1 MLSILLNILLF
12 ILVIGVLTF
21 VHELGHFL
29 VAKAIKAKVYEFS
42 LGFGPVLLKK
52 KYKGTQYSIRA
63 LPLGGFVKIM
73 GDGDPGDHK
82 EVKDDPGNLN
92 NKPKIA
98 QIAVMLAGVT
108 MNILFCVIVY
118 FIVIASM
125 GWKIPLSND
134 FEGFN
139 PVGGT
144 MTREIVGDVE
154 YVEVVEG
161 GNAYKAEIPAKGQIK
176 SVGGVELKY
185 SDEIKSLLAEYKGKS
200 VNMNICVED
209 VCKDYKVDV
218 TDQGTIG
225 ISMSSNYYVILSY
238 ENNKIFSGFA
248 HVINTLFLISDRLG
262 DMFKEAKQ
270 TGDYSD
276 LSNSVSGPVGIYF
289 LIDYFKQFGVITF
302 LSIMADL
309 SLSLAIINILPIPA
323 LDGGRVLILMIE
335 GILRKDLNEKVES
348 LIINTSFILLMI
360 LVLFI
365 MIKDIVN
372 IDNIKDMFS

>member
-52 KYKGTQYSIRA
+52 KYKGTQYSIRM

-73 GDGDPGDHK
+73 GDGDPGKHK
-82 EVKDDPGNLN
+82 EVKVDPGNLN

-98 QIAVMLAGVT
+98 QVVVMLAGVT

-144 MTREIVGDVE
+144 MTREIVRDVE
-154 YVEVVEG
+154 YAEVVEG
-161 GNAYKAEIPAKGQIK
+161 GNAYKAEIPAQGQIK

-185 SDEIKSLLAEYKGKS
+185 SDEIKSLLAQYKGGS
-200 VNMNICVED
+200 VDMNICVED
-209 VCKDYKVDV
+209 VCKDYKVAV
-218 TDQGTIG
+218 SEEGTIG
-225 ISMSSNYYVILSY
+225 ISMNSNYYVILSY
-238 ENNKIFSGFA
+238 ENNKLFAGFA

-262 DMFKEAKQ
+262 DMFKQAKQ

-289 LIDYFKQFGVITF
+289 LIDYFKQFGIITF

-372 IDNIKDMFS
+372 IDNIKNMFS

>member
-52 KYKGTQYSIRA
+52 KYKGTQYSIRM

-73 GDGDPGDHK
+73 GDGDPGKYK
-82 EVKDDPGNLN
+82 EVKVDPGNLN

-98 QIAVMLAGVT
+98 QVAVMLAGVT

-154 YVEVVEG
+154 YAEVVEG

-185 SDEIKSLLAEYKGKS
+185 SDEIKSLLAQYKGES

-209 VCKDYKVDV
+209 ICKDYKVDV
-218 TDQGTIG
+218 SEEGTIG
-225 ISMSSNYYVILSY
+225 ISMNSNYYVILSY
-238 ENNKIFSGFA
+238 ENNKAFSGFA

-262 DMFKEAKQ
+262 DMFKQAKQ

>member
-12 ILVIGVLTF
+12 ILVIGALTF

-29 VAKAIKAKVYEFS
+29 VAKAIKAKVYEFA

-52 KYKGTQYSIRA
+52 KYKGTQYSIRM

-73 GDGDPGDHK
+73 GDGDPGKYK
-82 EVKDDPGNLN
+82 EVKVDPGNLN

-108 MNILFCVIVY
+108 MNIFFCVIVY
-118 FIVIASM
+118 FIVISSM
-125 GWKIPLSND
+125 GWKIPLAND
-134 FEGFN
+134 FEGFR
-139 PVGGT
+139 PIGGT
-144 MTREIVGDVE
+144 ITREIVGDVQ

-185 SDEIKSLLAEYKGKS
+185 SDEIKSLLVEYKGKS
-200 VNMNICVED
+200 VNMNICAED
-209 VCKDYKVDV
+209 VCKDYKVNV
-218 TDQGTIG
+218 TDEGTIG
-225 ISMSSNYYVILSY
+225 ISMNSNYYVILSY
-238 ENNKIFSGFA
+238 ENNKMFSGFA
-248 HVINTLFLISDRLG
+248 HVINTLLLISDRLG

-309 SLSLAIINILPIPA
+309 SLSLAIINVLPIPA

-372 IDNIKDMFS
+372 IDNIKNMFS

>member
-29 VAKAIKAKVYEFS
+29 VAKAIKAKVYEFA

-52 KYKGTQYSIRA
+52 KYNGTQYSIRA

-98 QIAVMLAGVT
+98 QVAVMLAGVT

-144 MTREIVGDVE
+144 MTREIVGGVE
-154 YVEVVEG
+154 YVEVVED
-161 GNAYKAEIPAKGQIK
+161 GNAYKAKIPAKGQIK

-185 SDEIKSLLAEYKGKS
+185 SDEIKSLLAQYKGSS
-200 VNMNICVED
+200 VEINICVKDE
-209 VCKDYKVDV
+209 CKDYKVDV
-218 TDQGTIG
+218 SEEGTIG
-225 ISMSSNYYVILSY
+225 IVMSSNYYVILSY
-238 ENNKIFSGFA
+238 EDNKVFSGFA

-262 DMFKEAKQ
+262 DMFKQAKQ

-276 LSNSVSGPVGIYF
+276 LSNSVSGPIGIYL

-302 LSIMADL
+302 LSVMADL
-309 SLSLAIINILPIPA
+309 SLSLAIINVLPIPA

-348 LIINTSFILLMI
+348 LIINISFILLMI

-365 MIKDIVN
+365 MIKDVVN

>member
-29 VAKAIKAKVYEFS
+29 VAKAIKAKVYEFA
-42 LGFGPVLLKK
+42 LGFGPKLLKK
-52 KYKGTQYSIRA
+52 KYKGTQYSIRM

-73 GDGDPGDHK
+73 GDGDPGKYK
-82 EVKDDPGNLN
+82 EVKVDPGNLN

-98 QIAVMLAGVT
+98 QVAVMLAGVT

-154 YVEVVEG
+154 YAEVVEG

-185 SDEIKSLLAEYKGKS
+185 SDEIKSLLAQYKGES

-209 VCKDYKVDV
+209 ICKDYKVDV
-218 TDQGTIG
+218 SEEGTIG
-225 ISMSSNYYVILSY
+225 ISMNSNYYVILSY
-238 ENNKIFSGFA
+238 ENNKLFSGFA

-262 DMFKEAKQ
+262 DMFKQAKQ

>member
-98 QIAVMLAGVT
+98 QVAVMLAGVT
-108 MNILFCVIVY
+108 MNILFCVIAY

-154 YVEVVEG
+154 YVEVVED

-176 SVGGVELKY
+176 SVGGVDLKY
-185 SDEIKSLLAEYKGKS
+185 SDEIKSLLAQYKGGS
-200 VNMNICVED
+200 VEINICVED
-209 VCKDYKVDV
+209 DCKDYKVDV
-218 TDQGTIG
+218 SEEGTIG
-225 ISMSSNYYVILSY
+225 IVMSSNYYVILSY
-238 ENNKIFSGFA
+238 EDNKVFSGFA

-262 DMFKEAKQ
+262 DMFTQAKQ

-276 LSNSVSGPVGIYF
+276 LSNSVSGPIGIYL

-302 LSIMADL
+302 LSVMADL
-309 SLSLAIINILPIPA
+309 SLSLAIINVLPIPA

-348 LIINTSFILLMI
+348 LIINISFILLMI

-372 IDNIKDMFS
+372 IDNIKSMFS

>member
-1 MLSILLNILLF
+1 MLPILLNILLF

-52 KYKGTQYSIRA
+52 KYKGTQYSIRM

-73 GDGDPGDHK
+73 GDGDPGK
-82 EVKDDPGNLN
+82 YEEVKVDPGNLN

-98 QIAVMLAGVT
+98 QVAVMLAGVT
-108 MNILFCVIVY
+108 MNIFFCVIVY
-118 FIVIASM
+118 FIVIASV

-161 GNAYKAEIPAKGQIK
+161 GNAYKAEIPAQGQIK

-185 SDEIKSLLAEYKGKS
+185 SDEIKGLLAQYKGGS
-200 VNMNICVED
+200 VDMNICVED
-209 VCKDYKVDV
+209 VCKDYKVGV
-218 TDQGTIG
+218 TEEGTVG
-225 ISMSSNYYVILSY
+225 ISMNSNYYVILSY
-238 ENNKIFSGFA
+238 ENNKVFSGFA
-248 HVINTLFLISDRLG
+248 HVINTLLLISDRLG
-262 DMFKEAKQ
+262 DMFKQAKQ

-289 LIDYFKQFGVITF
+289 LIDYFKQFGVVTF

-309 SLSLAIINILPIPA
+309 SLSLAIINVLPIPA

-372 IDNIKDMFS
+372 IDNIKNMFS

>member
-52 KYKGTQYSIRA
+52 KYKGTQYSIRM

-73 GDGDPGDHK
+73 GDGDPGKYK
-82 EVKDDPGNLN
+82 EVKVDSGNLN

-185 SDEIKSLLAEYKGKS
+185 SDEIKSLLAQYKGES
-200 VNMNICVED
+200 VDMNICVED

-218 TDQGTIG
+218 TDEGTIG

-238 ENNKIFSGFA
+238 EDNKVFSGFA
-248 HVINTLFLISDRLG
+248 HVINTLLLISDRLG
-262 DMFKEAKQ
+262 DMFKQAKQ

-309 SLSLAIINILPIPA
+309 SLSLAIINVLPIPA

-335 GILRKDLNEKVES
+335 GILRKELNEKVES

-372 IDNIKDMFS
+372 IENIKNMFS

>member
-1 MLSILLNILLF
+1 MLSIILNILLF

-42 LGFGPVLLKK
+42 LGFGPVFFKK
-52 KYKGTQYSIRA
+52 KYKGTQYSVRI

-73 GDGDPGDHK
+73 GDGDPGNHK
-82 EVKDDPGNLN
+82 EVKADPGNLK

-98 QIAVMLAGVT
+98 QIGVMLAGVT
-108 MNILFCVIVY
+108 MNVLFCVIVY

-134 FEGFN
+134 FENFN
-139 PVGGT
+139 PIGGT
-144 MTREIVGDVE
+144 ITREVVGNVE
-154 YVEVVEG
+154 YVDVVKD
-161 GNAYKAEIPAKGQIK
+161 GNAYKAGIPAKGQIK
-176 SVGGVELKY
+176 SIDGVELKY
-185 SDEIKSLLAEYKGKS
+185 SDEIKSLLAQYKGS
-200 VNMNICVED
+200 NVDMNICID
-209 VCKDYKVDV
+209 SVCKDYKVDV
-218 TDQGTIG
+218 TNEGTIG
-225 ISMSSNYYVILSY
+225 ISMIPNYYVILSY
-238 ENNKIFSGFA
+238 ENNKISAGFA
-248 HVINTLFLISDRLG
+248 HVVNTLILISDRLG
-262 DMFKEAKQ
+262 DMFREAKQ

-302 LSIMADL
+302 LSIMGDL

-323 LDGGRVLILMIE
+323 LDGGRVLILLIE
-335 GILRKDLNEKVES
+335 WILRKDLNEKVEN

>member
-52 KYKGTQYSIRA
+52 KYNGTQYSIRA

-108 MNILFCVIVY
+108 MNILFCVIAY

-154 YVEVVEG
+154 YVEVVED
-161 GNAYKAEIPAKGQIK
+161 GNAYKAKIPAKGQIRDI
-176 SVGGVELKY
+176 GGKELKY
-185 SDEIKSLLAEYKGKS
+185 SDEIKLLLAQYKGGS
-200 VNMNICVED
+200 VDINICVEED
-209 VCKDYKVDV
+209 CKDYKIDV
-218 TDQGTIG
+218 SEEGTIG
-225 ISMSSNYYVILSY
+225 IVMSSNYYVILSY
-238 ENNKIFSGFA
+238 EDNKVFSGFA

-262 DMFKEAKQ
+262 DMFTQAKQ

-276 LSNSVSGPVGIYF
+276 LSNSVSGPIGIYF

-302 LSIMADL
+302 LSVMADL
-309 SLSLAIINILPIPA
+309 SLSLAIINVLPIPA

-348 LIINTSFILLMI
+348 LIINISFILLMI

-365 MIKDIVN
+365 MVKDIVN
-372 IDNIKDMFS
+372 VDNIKDMFS

>member
-1 MLSILLNILLF
+1 MLSIFLNILLF

-29 VAKAIKAKVYEFS
+29 VAKATKAKVYEFS
-42 LGFGPVLLKK
+42 LGFGPVLFKK
-52 KYKGTQYSIRA
+52 KYKGTQYSIRV

-73 GDGDPGDHK
+73 GDGDPGNHK

-108 MNILFCVIVY
+108 MNILFCVVVY
-118 FIVIASM
+118 FIVIASV
-125 GWKIPLSND
+125 GWKVSLSND
-134 FEGFN
+134 FEGFD
-139 PVGGT
+139 PVGAT
-144 MTREIVGDVE
+144 ITREKIGNVE
-154 YVEVVEG
+154 YSEVVEG
-161 GNAYKAEIPAKGQIK
+161 GNAYKAEIPAKGQIR
-176 SVGGVELKY
+176 SIGGVELKY
-185 SDEIKSLLAEYKGKS
+185 SDEIKSLLSQYKGDS
-200 VNMNICVED
+200 VDINICVED
-209 VCKDYKVDV
+209 TCKDYKVNV
-218 TDQGTIG
+218 SEEGTIG
-225 ISMSSNYYVILSY
+225 IALSSNYYVILSY
-238 ENNKIFSGFA
+238 ENNKLFSGFA

-262 DMFKEAKQ
+262 DMFKQAKQ
-270 TGDYSD
+270 TGDYTD

-302 LSIMADL
+302 LGVMADL
-309 SLSLAIINILPIPA
+309 SLSLAIINIIPIPA

-335 GILRKDLNEKVES
+335 GILRKDFNEKVEN
-348 LIINTSFILLMI
+348 LIINISFILLMI

-372 IDNIKDMFS
+372 IDNIKNMFS

>member
-1 MLSILLNILLF
+1 MLSIILNILLF

-42 LGFGPVLLKK
+42 LGFGPKLLKK
-52 KYKGTQYSIRA
+52 KYKGTEYCIRI

-73 GDGDPGDHK
+73 GDGDPGKYK
-82 EVKDDPGNLN
+82 EVKIDPGNLN

-185 SDEIKSLLAEYKGKS
+185 SDEIKSLLAQYKGES
-200 VNMNICVED
+200 VDMNICVED

-218 TDQGTIG
+218 TDEGTIG

-238 ENNKIFSGFA
+238 EDNKVFSGFA

-309 SLSLAIINILPIPA
+309 SLSLAIINVLPIPA

-335 GILRKDLNEKVES
+335 GMLRKDLNDKVES

-365 MIKDIVN
+365 MIKDIIN
-372 IDNIKDMFS
+372 IDNIKSMFS

>member
-1 MLSILLNILLF
+1 MLSIILNILLF

-29 VAKAIKAKVYEFS
+29 VAKAIKAKVYEFA
-42 LGFGPVLLKK
+42 LGFGPKLLKK
-52 KYKGTQYSIRA
+52 KYNGTEYSIRM

-73 GDGDPGDHK
+73 GDGDPGNHK
-82 EVKDDPGNLN
+82 EVKDDPENLN

-108 MNILFCVIVY
+108 MNILFCVAVY

-134 FEGFN
+134 FDGFN
-139 PVGGT
+139 PIGGT
-144 MTREIVGDVE
+144 ISREIVGGVK
-154 YVEVVEG
+154 YSEVVDG
-161 GNAYKAEIPAKGQIK
+161 GNAQKANIPAQGEIR
-176 SVGGVELKY
+176 SIGGVELTY

-200 VNMNICVED
+200 VDMNICVED
-209 VCKDYKVDV
+209 VCKDYRVSVSND
-218 TDQGTIG
+218 GTIG
-225 ISMSSNYYVILSY
+225 VSLYSNYYIILSY
-238 ENNKIFSGFA
+238 ENNKTFSGFA

-262 DMFKEAKQ
+262 NMFSEAKQ

-289 LIDYFKQFGVITF
+289 LIDYFKQFGIITF
-302 LSIMADL
+302 VSIMADL

-365 MIKDIVN
+365 MIKDIIN
-372 IDNIKDMFS
+372 IDNIKNMFS

>member
-29 VAKAIKAKVYEFS
+29 VAKAIKAKVYEFA

-52 KYKGTQYSIRA
+52 KYKGTQYSIRM

-73 GDGDPGDHK
+73 GDGDPGK
-82 EVKDDPGNLN
+82 YEEVKVDPGNLN

-108 MNILFCVIVY
+108 MNILFCVAVY

-134 FEGFN
+134 FDGFN
-139 PVGGT
+139 PIGGT
-144 MTREIVGDVE
+144 ISREIVGGVK
-154 YVEVVEG
+154 YSEVVDG
-161 GNAYKAEIPAKGQIK
+161 GNAQKANIPAQGEIR
-176 SVGGVELKY
+176 SIGGVELTY

-200 VNMNICVED
+200 VDMNICVED
-209 VCKDYKVDV
+209 VCKDYRVSVSND
-218 TDQGTIG
+218 GTIG
-225 ISMSSNYYVILSY
+225 VSLYSNYYVILSY
-238 ENNKIFSGFA
+238 ENNKVFSGFA

-262 DMFKEAKQ
+262 DMFSEAKQ

-365 MIKDIVN
+365 MIKDIIN
-372 IDNIKDMFS
+372 IDNIKNMFS

>member
-1 MLSILLNILLF
+1 MLSIILNILLF

-52 KYKGTQYSIRA
+52 KYKGTQYSIRM

-73 GDGDPGDHK
+73 GDGDPGK
-82 EVKDDPGNLN
+82 YEEVKVDPGNLN

-108 MNILFCVIVY
+108 MNILFCVVVY

-161 GNAYKAEIPAKGQIK
+161 GNAYKAEIPANGQIK
-176 SVGGVELKY
+176 SVGGVELTY
-185 SDEIKSLLAEYKGKS
+185 SDEIKSLLAQYKGES
-200 VNMNICVED
+200 VDMNICVED

-218 TDQGTIG
+218 TDEGTIG
-225 ISMSSNYYVILSY
+225 ISMNSNYYVILSY
-238 ENNKIFSGFA
+238 ENNKVFSGFA
-248 HVINTLFLISDRLG
+248 HVVNTLFLISDRLG

-289 LIDYFKQFGVITF
+289 LIDYFKQFGVVTF

-309 SLSLAIINILPIPA
+309 SLSLAIINVLPIPA

-372 IDNIKDMFS
+372 IDNIKNMFS

>member
-1 MLSILLNILLF
+1 MLSIILNILLF

-29 VAKAIKAKVYEFS
+29 VAKAIKAKVYEFA
-42 LGFGPVLLKK
+42 LGFGPKLLKK
-52 KYKGTQYSIRA
+52 KYKGTEYSIRM

-73 GDGDPGDHK
+73 GDGDPGNHK

-108 MNILFCVIVY
+108 MNILFCVVVY
-118 FIVIASM
+118 FVVIASM
-125 GWKIPLSND
+125 GWKIPLQND
-134 FEGFN
+134 MEGFD

-144 MTREIVGDVE
+144 ISRERVSGVE
-154 YVEVVEG
+154 YSEVVEG
-161 GNAYKAEIPAKGQIK
+161 GGANKAKIPVQGEIK
-176 SVGGVELKY
+176 SINGVELTY
-185 SDEIKSLLAEYKGKS
+185 SDEIRGLLEKSKGES
-200 VNMNICVED
+200 VKINICQES
-209 VCKDYKVDV
+209 VCKDYSVEVSKE
-218 TDQGTIG
+218 GTIG
-225 ISMSSNYYVILSY
+225 VSLYSNYYVILSY
-238 ENNKIFSGFA
+238 ENNKVFSGFA
-248 HVINTLFLISDRLG
+248 HVVNTLLLISDRLG

-289 LIDYFKQFGVITF
+289 LIDYFKQFGFITF

-309 SLSLAIINILPIPA
+309 SLSLAIINIVPIPA

-335 GILRKDLNEKVES
+335 GIIRKDLNEKVES

-372 IDNIKDMFS
+372 IDNIKNMFS

>member
-29 VAKAIKAKVYEFS
+29 VAKAIKAKVYEFA
-42 LGFGPVLLKK
+42 LGFGPVLFKK
-52 KYKGTQYSIRA
+52 KYKGTQYSIRI

-73 GDGDPGDHK
+73 GDGDPGNHK
-82 EVKDDPGNLN
+82 EIKDDPGNLN

-98 QIAVMLAGVT
+98 QVAVMLAGVT
-108 MNILFCVIVY
+108 MNILFCVAVY
-118 FIVIASM
+118 FIVIASV

-134 FEGFN
+134 FEGFS

-154 YVEVVEG
+154 YAEVVEG
-161 GNAYKAEIPAKGQIK
+161 GNAYKAEIPANGQIK
-176 SVGGVELKY
+176 DIGGVELKY
-185 SDEIKSLLAEYKGKS
+185 SDEIKSLLAQYKGES
-200 VNMNICVED
+200 VEMNICVED
-209 VCKDYKVDV
+209 ACNDYKVNV
-218 TDQGTIG
+218 TEEGTIG
-225 ISMSSNYYVILSY
+225 ISLSSNYYVILSY
-238 ENNKIFSGFA
+238 ENNKVFSGFA
-248 HVINTLFLISDRLG
+248 HVINTLLLISDRLG
-262 DMFKEAKQ
+262 DMFKQAKQ

-335 GILRKDLNEKVES
+335 GIFRKDLNEKVES

-372 IDNIKDMFS
+372 IDNIKNMFS

>member
-1 MLSILLNILLF
+1 MLSIILNILLF

-52 KYKGTQYSIRA
+52 KYKGTQYSIRI

-73 GDGDPGDHK
+73 GDGDPGNHK
-82 EVKDDPGNLN
+82 EVKTDPGNLK

-98 QIAVMLAGVT
+98 QISVMLAGVT
-108 MNILFCVIVY
+108 MNVLFCVIVY

-134 FEGFN
+134 FENFN

-144 MTREIVGDVE
+144 ITREVVGNVE
-154 YVEVVEG
+154 YVEVVKD
-161 GNAYKAEIPAKGQIK
+161 GNAYKAGIPAKGQIK
-176 SVGGVELKY
+176 SIGGVNLQY
-185 SDEIKSLLAEYKGKS
+185 SDEIKSLLAQHKGGN
-200 VNMNICVED
+200 VDMNICVENT
-209 VCKDYKVDV
+209 CKDYNVDV
-218 TDQGTIG
+218 TNEGTIG
-225 ISMSSNYYVILSY
+225 ISMVPNYYVILSY
-238 ENNKIFSGFA
+238 ENNKIFAGFA
-248 HVINTLFLISDRLG
+248 HVINTLVLISDRLG

-302 LSIMADL
+302 LSIMGDL
-309 SLSLAIINILPIPA
+309 SLSLAIINIIQIPA

-335 GILRKDLNEKVES
+335 GILRKDLDEKVEN

-372 IDNIKDMFS
+372 IDNIKSMFS

>member
-1 MLSILLNILLF
+1 MLSIILNVLLF

-29 VAKAIKAKVYEFS
+29 VAKAIKAKVYEFA
-42 LGFGPVLLKK
+42 LGFGPKLLKK
-52 KYKGTQYSIRA
+52 KYKGTEYSIRM

-73 GDGDPGDHK
+73 GDGDPGK
-82 EVKDDPGNLN
+82 YEEVKKDPGNLN
-92 NKPKIA
+92 NKPKV
-98 QIAVMLAGVT
+98 QQEAVMLAGVT
-108 MNILFCVIVY
+108 MNILFCVVVY

-134 FEGFN
+134 FDGFN

-144 MTREIVGDVE
+144 ISREIVGGVE
-154 YVEVVEG
+154 YSEVIDG
-161 GNAYKAEIPAKGQIK
+161 GNAQKANIPVKGEIK
-176 SVGGVELKY
+176 SIGEVELKY
-185 SDEIKSLLAEYKGKS
+185 SDEIKDLLAKNKGES
-200 VNMNICVED
+200 VNMNICEED
-209 VCKDYKVDV
+209 VCKNYLVEVSDE
-218 TDQGTIG
+218 GTIG

-238 ENNKIFSGFA
+238 ENNKAFSGFA

-289 LIDYFKQFGVITF
+289 LIDYFKQFGFITF
-302 LSIMADL
+302 VSIMADL

-323 LDGGRVLILMIE
+323 LDGGRVLILVIE

-372 IDNIKDMFS
+372 IDNIKSMFS

>member
-108 MNILFCVIVY
+108 MNILFCVIAY

-139 PVGGT
+139 PIGGT
-144 MTREIVGDVE
+144 MTREIVGGVE
-154 YVEVVEG
+154 YVEVVED
-161 GNAYKAEIPAKGQIK
+161 GNAYKAKIPAKGQIK

-185 SDEIKSLLAEYKGKS
+185 SDEIKSLLAQYKGSS
-200 VNMNICVED
+200 VEINICVKDE
-209 VCKDYKVDV
+209 CKDYKVDV
-218 TDQGTIG
+218 SEEGTIG
-225 ISMSSNYYVILSY
+225 IVMSSNYYVILSY
-238 ENNKIFSGFA
+238 EDNKVFSGFA

-262 DMFKEAKQ
+262 DMFKQAKQ

-276 LSNSVSGPVGIYF
+276 LSNSVSGPIGIYL

-302 LSIMADL
+302 LSVMADL
-309 SLSLAIINILPIPA
+309 SLSLAIINVLPIPA

-348 LIINTSFILLMI
+348 LIINISFILLMI

-365 MIKDIVN
+365 MIKDVVN
-372 IDNIKDMFS
+372 IDNIKSMFS